1 MGQPRAL
8 WAVLLPAIVCGQQA
22 APDEIRV
29 SSHAYVAPSPYSIRV
44 ETKLVEL
51 NAAVRDWNGR
61 AIHGLARG
69 DFRIYDEGKERE
81 IATFSEE
88 TIAAGTTAQPESPSA
103 ALTPAPG
110 AAPAVKPN

>member
-29 SSHAYVAPSPYSIRV
+29 SSHAYVAASPYSIRV

-51 NAAVRDWNGR
+51 NVAVRDWNGR
-61 AIHGLARG
+61 AIHGLTRG

-81 IATFSEE
+81 IAAFSEE
-88 TIAAGTTAQPESPSA
+88 SASGGTTPPSE
-103 ALTPAPG
+103 PAS
-110 AAPAVKPN
+110 AAPAPVPGA